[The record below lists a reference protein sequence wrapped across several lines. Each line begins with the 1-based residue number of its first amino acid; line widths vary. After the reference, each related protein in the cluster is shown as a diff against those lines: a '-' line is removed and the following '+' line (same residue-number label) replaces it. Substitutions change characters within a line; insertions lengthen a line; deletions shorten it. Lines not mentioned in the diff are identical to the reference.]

1 MVTNRQLDLAVE
13 IMNIY
18 AEQQGLKKK
27 FDDLQTKLESLVK
40 ELEKDE

>member
-1 MVTNRQLDLAVE
+1 MVTNRQLDLVAE

-27 FDDLQTKLESLVK
+27 FDELQTKLESLVK
-40 ELEKDE
+40 ELEEVE